1 MSSKSTRKNGEPKKQ
16 GFSKTEKIA
25 FPIII
30 IVIVV
35 FASWAY
41 YSSQQ
46 PGGGS
51 STLPVS
57 SATTSVTQSGL
68 APDFTLP
75 IVCSP
80 TATCANTP
88 DKGLTGQMLTLSS
101 LRGKIVLLE
110 FMEPWCPHCQR
121 MTQVLDPLYTK
132 YSGNSS
138 NVVFVSVAGPWNGA
152 TASDTEN
159 FISQYGSN
167 WLFVY
172 DSSGT
177 IMSNY
182 GVSSTPTFF
191 IIGKDGSIT
200 SPPLVGEQTS
210 DTLVGAIQAA
220 GGT

>member
-1 MSSKSTRKNGEPKKQ
+1 MASKNDRKAAATKKKQ

-30 IVIVV
+30 LIIVI
-35 FASWAY
+35 FAGWAY

-46 PGGGS
+46 PSTGGS
-51 STLPVS
+51 STLPVTS
-57 SATTSVTQSGL
+57 ASATATQSGL

-75 IVCSP
+75 IV
-80 TATCANTP
+80 NGN
-88 DKGLTGQMLTLSS
+88 GLTGQSLTLSS
-101 LRGKIVLLE
+101 LRGKVVLLE

-121 MTQVLDPLYTK
+121 MTSVLDPLYAK

-152 TASDTEN
+152 SASDTAN
-159 FISQYGSN
+159 FIKQYGSN
-167 WLFVY
+167 WLFLY

-191 IIGKDGSIT
+191 VIGTDGTISG
-200 SPPLVGEQTS
+200 PPLVGEQTS
-210 DTLVGAIQAA
+210 DTLVSAISGA

>member
-1 MSSKSTRKNGEPKKQ
+1 MASKKDRKSAPTKKKQ

-30 IVIVV
+30 LVIVV
-35 FASWAY
+35 FAGWAY

-46 PGGGS
+46 PGSGGS
-51 STLPVS
+51 STLPVTS
-57 SATTSVTQSGL
+57 VSVTQSGL

-75 IVCSP
+75 IV
-80 TATCANTP
+80 NGN
-88 DKGLTGQMLTLSS
+88 GLTGQSLTLSS
-101 LRGKIVLLE
+101 FRGKVVLLE

-121 MTQVLDPLYTK
+121 MASVLDPLYTQ

-138 NVVFVSVAGPWNGA
+138 NVVFISVAGPWNGA
-152 TASDTEN
+152 TATDTAS
-159 FISQYGSN
+159 FINQYGSN
-167 WLFVY
+167 WLYVF

-177 IMSNY
+177 IMSSY

-191 IIGKDGSIT
+191 IIGKDGSIA
-200 SPPLVGEQTS
+200 SPPLIGEQTS
-210 DTLVGAIQAA
+210 DQLVSAIAAA

>member
-1 MSSKSTRKNGEPKKQ
+1 MASKNSRKNVATKKKQ

-30 IVIVV
+30 LVIVV
-35 FASWAY
+35 FAGWAY

-46 PGGGS
+46 PGSGGS
-51 STLPVS
+51 STLPVT
-57 SATTSVTQSGL
+57 SASASVTQSGL

-75 IVCSP
+75 IV
-80 TATCANTP
+80 NGN
-88 DKGLTGQMLTLSS
+88 GLTGQSLTLSS
-101 LRGKIVLLE
+101 FRGKVVLLE

-121 MTQVLDPLYTK
+121 MSSVLDPLYVQ

-138 NVVFVSVAGPWNGA
+138 NVVFISVSGPWNGA
-152 TASDTEN
+152 TAADTAN
-159 FISQYGSN
+159 FIKQYGSN
-167 WLFVY
+167 WPFLY

-177 IMSNY
+177 IMSNF

-191 IIGKDGSIT
+191 VIGKDGSIS

-210 DTLVGAIQAA
+210 DQLMGAISAA

>member
-1 MSSKSTRKNGEPKKQ
+1 MSSKNRKNGVPKKH

-30 IVIVV
+30 IIIVV
-35 FASWAY
+35 FAGWAY

-46 PGGGS
+46 PPTPGGS
-51 STLPVS
+51 SSLPVT
-57 SATTSVTQSGL
+57 SASVSVTQSGL

-75 IVCSP
+75 VV
-80 TATCANTP
+80 N
-88 DKGLTGQMLTLSS
+88 GNGQTLTLSS
-101 LRGKIVLLE
+101 LRGKVILLE

-121 MTQVLDPLYTK
+121 MTQILDPLWARYG
-132 YSGNSS
+132 GNNS
-138 NVVFVSVAGPWNGA
+138 NVVFISVAGPWDGA
-152 TASDTEN
+152 TQNDAAN
-159 FISQYGSN
+159 FITQYGST
-167 WLFVY
+167 WTYLY
-172 DSSGT
+172 DGSGT
-177 IMSNY
+177 IMSSY

-200 SPPLVGEQTS
+200 SPPLVGEQTT